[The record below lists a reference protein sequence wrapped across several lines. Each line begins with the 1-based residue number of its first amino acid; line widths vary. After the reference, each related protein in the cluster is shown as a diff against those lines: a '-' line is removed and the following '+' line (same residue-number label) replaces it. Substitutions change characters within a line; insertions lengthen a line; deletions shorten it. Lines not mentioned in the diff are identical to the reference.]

1 VPDHIATADP
11 EVRFLFQNTLNM
23 GEMLFPC
30 LLSESGANIAQS
42 LSWLGCGID
51 S

>member
-1 VPDHIATADP
+1 VPEHIATADL
-11 EVRFLFQNTLNM
+11 EVRFFFQNSLNM
-23 GEMLFPC
+23 GEML
-30 LLSESGANIAQS
+30 LHVLSESGANIAQS